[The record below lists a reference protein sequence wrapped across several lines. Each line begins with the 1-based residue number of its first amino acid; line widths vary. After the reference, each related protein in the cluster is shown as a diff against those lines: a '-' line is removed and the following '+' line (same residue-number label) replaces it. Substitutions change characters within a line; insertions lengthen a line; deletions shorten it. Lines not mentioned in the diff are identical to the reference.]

1 MQLKRVDLL
10 AGDCI
15 PHVDAGPL
23 ALLAGDNLGAVATD
37 VEANNIIAVA
47 DKLVSV
53 GIALLK
59 HLDLFAAVYLLRTVI
74 QVLNHAQCCTHVNG
88 LALRLVAKIL
98 LAVECFVAEN
108 VLNFE
113 CG

>member
-74 QVLNHAQCCTHVNG
+74 QVLNHAQCCAHVNS